1 MYNDAILFW
10 ISLAIAI
17 LLTSVAVLTYWRV
30 RISVQKIAVLPI
42 RHVRQL
48 FFLTFPNTF
57 ILSYLVLNEMWLL
70 LVSAILLFLSLV
82 CLLEFFLRQV
92 LIKSGLERIDVRYGI
107 GKNGSQVSYEEARE
121 ASGDYPRHYMT
132 ELFYN
137 SMRSSLISHSPQ
149 NGTEK
154 MLKTLGGEEYDKSS
168 VDLCGNKFSI
178 KNGIRTTTDQPTQ
191 WNNNLLFFGGST
203 TFGDIEVPDDL
214 TFSSFMQRILN
225 SNFHRTRVIN
235 HGKRGATVVDRVK
248 WLIEGTPTTSGDI
261 IVFVFGSNDCG
272 WLVNGKLQSEF
283 RSPLL
288 IIARRVLGLRIEILN
303 WIHGELAHS
312 HNKWCADHS
321 FKKTVSELKRAK
333 KWTENHDLR
342 FLVVLQP
349 NLYVSKVNSKYE
361 DYLKGK
367 FSFFLRGQIE
377 IAYPMYEEFVKNCGY
392 GLSLTK
398 IFNNLEH
405 SVFLDW
411 AHVNARGN
419 EIISE
424 NIYREIKNLTLV

>member
-312 HNKWCADHS
+312 HNKWCSDHS

>member
-1 MYNDAILFW
+1 MNNDANLFW

-17 LLTSVAVLTYWRV
+17 LLTSVAVLTYWCV
-30 RISVQKIAVLPI
+30 RISVQKIAVLPV

-48 FFLTFPNTF
+48 FFLTFPNIF

-70 LVSAILLFLSLV
+70 LVSAFLLFLSLV

-92 LIKSGLERIDVRYGI
+92 LIKSGLERIDIRYSI
-107 GKNGSQVSYEEARE
+107 GKNGAQVSYEEARE

-137 SMRSSLISHSPQ
+137 SMRSGHSTQ
-149 NGTEK
+149 NGIEK
-154 MLKTLGGEEYDKSS
+154 NVKNIGGYDKSS
-168 VDLCGNKFSI
+168 VDLGVNKFSI
-178 KNGIRTTTDQPTQ
+178 KNGIRTTSDQPTQ
-191 WNNNLLFFGGST
+191 WKNNLLFFGGST

-225 SNFHRTRVIN
+225 SNFHRTRVMN
-235 HGKRGATVVDRVK
+235 HGERGAAVVNRVK
-248 WLIEGTPTTSGDI
+248 WLIEGAPTTSGDI

-288 IIARRVLGLRIEILN
+288 IITKRLLGLRSEILN
-303 WIHGELAHS
+303 WIHGELVHS

-349 NLYVSKVNSKYE
+349 NLFVSKVNSKYE
-361 DYLKGK
+361 NHLKDK

-424 NIYREIKNLTLV
+424 NFYREMKNLTLV